1 MSRFRPG
8 IDGGT
13 KLNLGGLRTKFS
25 DIGGHTMENI
35 WEGSRHAK
43 TLMTE
48 SSSM

>member
-25 DIGGHTMENI
+25 DIGGHTMEKI
-35 WEGSRHAK
+35 WEGRRHAK
-43 TLMTE
+43 TLVTGFT
-48 SSSM
+48 SM